1 MFIAIPNMNES
12 LENNKEKQPRYGL
25 VRIVGLIGF
34 LVFSIVLI
42 KYTPIGTWLSLEN
55 LQYMVAQ
62 AGFWG
67 FVVFVGM
74 FVASAVLNV
83 PGTAFLLLA
92 ILLFGYWE
100 GALLAYIGAF
110 IGAWVTFTIGRKVG
124 GKALTEITNPTIRK
138 LLTKAETRPIQT
150 LIVLR
155 ILVQLSPVVGY
166 TLALTNIKERQYLVG
181 NLIGILLPIIGLSL
195 GMYFFEDG
203 IRHLFG
209 IEASLSG

>member
-1 MFIAIPNMNES
+1 MSEPFET
-12 LENNKEKQPRYGL
+12 NKEKRPQNGFM
-25 VRIVGLIGF
+25 RIGILFGF
-34 LVFSIVLI
+34 LVLSILLI
-42 KYTPIGTWLSLEN
+42 KYTVIGTWLSLEN

-62 AGFWG
+62 AGVWG

-74 FVASAVLNV
+74 FLASAVLNV
-83 PGTAFLLLA
+83 PGTPFLLLG

-100 GALLAYIGAF
+100 GALLAYIGTC

-124 GKALTEITNPTIRK
+124 GQALSDVTNPTIRN
-138 LLTKAETRPIQT
+138 LLAEAETRPIRT

-155 ILVQLSPVVGY
+155 ILVQLSPIVGY